1 MEPFPSARMQAKADT
16 GHLHVWQ
23 GWLCCWETL
32 AAARQRAESV
42 PDISLPTSP
51 GQHPYQAG
59 AAQLLSAQSL
69 VALEAVLQRYFWHS
83 SPQGSPRT
91 RCTRSHK
98 HPQSRAGLQAGSQLC
113 AARLGMSD
121 QLPGTRVLQ
130 IEEPEPLEEASRWCC
145 HTLTMNGYLN
155 ESNFTMVEEGFTS
168 RDLLESTLLELCRAG
183 DRQAFFVADLGDI
196 VKKHVRFLKALPR
209 VKPYFPV
216 RCNSGGAVIRLLAE
230 LGAGFA
236 CANKTEIA
244 EVQSIGVPADRIF
257 YSSPCKQVAHVK
269 YAASHGVQLMTFDN
283 EVELSKVA
291 RSHPQAR
298 MLLGI
303 AADPSPSAHPSMMFG
318 ATLKS
323 CRRLLESAKE
333 QDVEVVGISFHL
345 GSHSL
350 EPQVFAQAVAEAR
363 LAFDVGTELGYRMH
377 LLDIGGG
384 FPGTEDTRAQFE
396 EIAAVINSALDMYFP
411 EGCGVEIVATP
422 GRYYVTSAFTF
433 AASITGKEE
442 VPMEQPGSDESGS
455 KRSLVYHLSDG
466 IYGTFS
472 CVLFDSP
479 CPKPLLHKKPCQE
492 HLLCSSSLRG
502 PLGHAEDQITN
513 DAELPEL
520 QDGDWLIFQD
530 MGAYT
535 IATSSLCSGCPRPHV
550 TYAMSRLAWKALQ
563 LLQGKPPPAED
574 DHESACT
581 PLSCGWEMV
590 ESLCVPPV
598 FTPASII

>member
-1 MEPFPSARMQAKADT
+1 
-16 GHLHVWQ
+16 
-23 GWLCCWETL
+23 
-32 AAARQRAESV
+32 
-42 PDISLPTSP
+42 
-51 GQHPYQAG
+51 
-59 AAQLLSAQSL
+59 
-69 VALEAVLQRYFWHS
+69 
-83 SPQGSPRT
+83 
-91 RCTRSHK
+91 
-98 HPQSRAGLQAGSQLC
+98 
-113 AARLGMSD
+113 
-121 QLPGTRVLQ
+121 
-130 IEEPEPLEEASRWCC
+130 
-145 HTLTMNGYLN
+145 MNGYLN
-155 ESNFTMVEEGFTS
+155 ESNFMLVEEGFTS
-168 RDLLESTLLELCRAG
+168 RDLLESTLAELCQSS
-183 DRQAFFVADLGDI
+183 DQQAFFVADLGDI
-196 VKKHVRFLKALPR
+196 VKKHLHFLKALPR

-216 RCNSGGAVIRLLAE
+216 KCNSSGGVMRLLAE

-244 EVQSIGVPADRIF
+244 EVQSIGVPADKIF
-257 YSSPCKQVAHVK
+257 YSSPCKQVAHIK
-269 YAASHGVQLMTFDN
+269 YAASHGVQLMAFDN
-283 EVELSKVA
+283 EVELGKVA
-291 RSHPQAR
+291 RNHPQAR

-303 AADPSPSAHPSMMFG
+303 AADSSPSAHPNMMFG

-350 EPQVFAQAVAEAR
+350 EPQVFAQAVAEAQ
-363 LAFDVGTELGYRMH
+363 LAFDVGAELGYQMH

-433 AASITGKEE
+433 AASITSKEE
-442 VPMEQPGSDESGS
+442 VPMEQPGSDGEESGS

-479 CPKPLLHKKPCQE
+479 CPKPLLRKKPCPE
-492 HLLCSSSLRG
+492 HPLCSSSLRG
-502 PLGHAEDQITN
+502 PLGHGEDQIT
-513 DAELPEL
+513 DDVELPEL
-520 QDGDWLIFQD
+520 QDGEWLIFQD

-535 IATSSLCSGCPRPHV
+535 ITTSALCSGCPRPHV

>member
-1 MEPFPSARMQAKADT
+1 MEEDAFTGRSSCRVIRRTSPSPYSLPFLHILGFVTWASDKEVHFGCCWYRMCQSVPPAATHQLPRIHRLFESLAQLGARGHHGPQHVPRGQVADT
-16 GHLHVWQ
+16 V
-23 GWLCCWETL
+23 
-32 AAARQRAESV
+32 
-42 PDISLPTSP
+42 
-51 GQHPYQAG
+51 
-59 AAQLLSAQSL
+59 
-69 VALEAVLQRYFWHS
+69 
-83 SPQGSPRT
+83 
-91 RCTRSHK
+91 
-98 HPQSRAGLQAGSQLC
+98 
-113 AARLGMSD
+113 RLG
-121 QLPGTRVLQ
+121 QLRSLQERTDGSVLQ

-168 RDLLESTLLELCRAG
+168 RDLLESTLLELC
-183 DRQAFFVADLGDI
+183 QA
-196 VKKHVRFLKALPR
+196 
-209 VKPYFPV
+209 
-216 RCNSGGAVIRLLAE
+216 
-230 LGAGFA
+230 
-236 CANKTEIA
+236 TEIA
-244 EVQSIGVPADRIF
+244 EVQSIGVPADKIF

-283 EVELSKVA
+283 EVELGKVA

-303 AADPSPSAHPSMMFG
+303 AADPSPSAHPSMVFG

-442 VPMEQPGSDESGS
+442 VPMEQPGSDGKWDSRDGSASVPMCPRASPYSPGEESGS

-492 HLLCSSSLRG
+492 HPLCSSSLRG
-502 PLGHAEDQITN
+502 PLGQAEDQITN

-535 IATSSLCSGCPRPHV
+535 ITTSSLCSGCPRPHV